1 MREKIKLNILNIITN
16 SENGLH
22 FSKIAEHAEL
32 SIQTVSKYCHVLE
45 AENRVLIQKLGDM
58 KIVTPAEPKEKPVE
72 IENIEGK
79 DVVRYIQ

>member
-1 MREKIKLNILNIITN
+1 MREKIKLSILNIITN
-16 SENGLH
+16 FESGIH

-58 KIVTPAEPKEKPVE
+58 KIVKLVEPKEKTVE
-72 IENIEGK
+72 IEDVEGK